1 MEELS
6 CIESSSV
13 LSWVLGSDGEE
24 RGWPSARWDTTAIS
38 IASLNTAWQYQ
49 GGRRM
54 EGRCTC
60 IDFKGIL
67 VIMNVLLYK
76 QIFFS
81 NIYSVRFV
89 GDFCSMK
96 DLYDHKSELKKKDQ
110 FCSLINLQ

>member
-24 RGWPSARWDTTAIS
+24 RGWPAARWDTTAIS
-38 IASLNTAWQYQ
+38 IASLNAAWQYQ

-54 EGRCTC
+54 EGRFTC

-96 DLYDHKSELKKKDQ
+96 DLYDHKSEFTKK
-110 FCSLINLQ
+110 